1 MRIFRTLLLCLLPVL
16 ATGCASLTGRDLIEP
31 YSQQMAPMRQDL
43 AKGQLQAA
51 IDSIKPG
58 SPRDTSY
65 YLKQLELGRL
75 QFLSGHFKSSQQHF
89 KRVADHIQWL
99 ESQAKYRLSNGLQNS
114 VSVVTNDSARSYRIP
129 VYEQVMLHHYEA
141 LNYLHQHNLTGAMVE
156 IRKAELLQQN
166 IAYRQSWHLGQLES
180 QYQGQVKSVLDQYPS
195 MQALISQSKNQYQN
209 AYTYLLS
216 AALYQ
221 AVGQPNDAYI
231 DYKKALSISPDNQQ
245 IGAIT
250 AELADRLDM
259 PAKERLNRRFKAL
272 EQKPGQGLLIIL
284 YEQNLI
290 PYRRQIALRLPV
302 SINHHFQFLS
312 VAFPVL
318 TQDPKP
324 SPPLILQ
331 IGEHRLESTIAAQLQ
346 SLAAWHL
353 KEQLPM
359 MILRQL
365 IRLSGKTVFADQLS
379 RQNPLLGLLATA
391 YNTITEHADTRSW
404 ESLPASAQFAI
415 GSFKAGSYKVRL
427 SGARDGLLPLK
438 IRENK
443 VTLVVIGDLGHS
455 FTSQVFLL

>member
-1 MRIFRTLLLCLLPVL
+1 MRIFRILFLCLLSVL

-51 IDSIKPG
+51 IHSIKPG
-58 SPRDTSY
+58 SPGNTGY

-75 QFLSGHFKSSQQHF
+75 QFLNGNFKASQQHF
-89 KRVADHIQWL
+89 KRVADHLQWL
-99 ESQAKYRLSNGLQNS
+99 DSQARYRLSSGLQNS
-114 VSVVTNDSARSYRIP
+114 VSALTNDSARSYRIP
-129 VYEQVMLHHYEA
+129 VYEQVMLHHYQA
-141 LNYLHQHNLTGAMVE
+141 LNYLHQHDLTGAMVE

-166 IAYRQSWHLGQLES
+166 IDYQQSWSLSRLES
-180 QYQGQVKSVLDQYPS
+180 QYQGQVKSVLSQYPS
-195 MQALISQSKNQYQN
+195 MQSLISQSKNQYQN

-221 AVGQPNDAYI
+221 ASGQPNDAYI
-231 DYKKALSISPDNQQ
+231 DYKKALAISPDNQQ

-250 AELADRLDM
+250 AELANQLDM
-259 PAKERLNRRFKAL
+259 PGKDQLNRRFKAL
-272 EQKPGQGLLIIL
+272 KQKPGQGTLIVL

-318 TQDPKP
+318 TREAKP
-324 SPPLILQ
+324 SPPLILH
-331 IGEHRLESTIAAQLQ
+331 IGAHRLHSAVAAQLQ

-365 IRLSGKTVFADQLS
+365 IRLSGKTVLADQLS

-391 YNTITEHADTRSW
+391 YNTVTEHADTRSW

-415 GSFKAGSYKVRL
+415 GSFKAGHYQVHL
-427 SGARDGLLPLK
+427 SGAREGILPLN
-438 IRENK
+438 IRKNRI
-443 VTLVVIGDLGHS
+443 TLVVIGDLGHS